1 MQNLVRKNRLDDI
14 SLLEE
19 TDYIVKYKRFCVIAY
34 ALLERAYN
42 AHSHTFV
49 RHPMLTTASDDGDVA
64 ANDYF

>member
-1 MQNLVRKNRLDDI
+1 MYTKHLHPSTATLHQA
-14 SLLEE
+14 EWG
-19 TDYIVKYKRFCVIAY
+19 VIAY